1 MLHASDTMIAPQ
13 LRSQLNMIAY
23 VMSCCLWV
31 DLMSVAILFGWARF
45 TREWEVKIDYK
56 ERALEE

>member
-13 LRSQLNMIAY
+13 LRSQPNMIAY
-23 VMSCCLWV
+23 VMSCFLWV
-31 DLMSVAILFGWARF
+31 DLMSVTILFGWARF
-45 TREWEVKIDYK
+45 TRGWEVKIDCK